1 MTRSY
6 FGSKRTFSDLF
17 LFNKDADV
25 VNYDNDSILY
35 ISGENSEGVSSNLE
49 SPAFKLVLWR
59 RNEGKFKYMHILS
72 YIDIDSKNFCQQLP
86 FRKLTVTENY
96 WYDKDKKL
104 NFHEHASDMLNKIST
119 KFSALSLVLSYSL
132 YASQKK
138 ESIYQLSHIKLTGVS
153 ITDAELQGRNV
164 RRTSLY
170 DCMV

>member
-1 MTRSY
+1 
-6 FGSKRTFSDLF
+6 
-17 LFNKDADV
+17 
-25 VNYDNDSILY
+25 
-35 ISGENSEGVSSNLE
+35 
-49 SPAFKLVLWR
+49 
-59 RNEGKFKYMHILS
+59 MHILS
-72 YIDIDSKNFCQQLP
+72 YIDIDSKNFCQQLS
-86 FRKLTVTENY
+86 FRKLTVTENS

-119 KFSALSLVLSYSL
+119 RLSALSLVLRYSL

-138 ESIYQLSHIKLTGVS
+138 ESIYQLSHIKLTRVS